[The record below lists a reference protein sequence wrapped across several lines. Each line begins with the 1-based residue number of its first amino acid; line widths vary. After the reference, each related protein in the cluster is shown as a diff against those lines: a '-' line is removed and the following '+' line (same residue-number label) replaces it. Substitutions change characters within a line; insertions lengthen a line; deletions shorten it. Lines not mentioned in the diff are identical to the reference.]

1 MLKSLND
8 IKDEELAEV
17 EALAGLFFSPRE
29 IAVMMELMLP
39 EILEQLD
46 NSEGNFYCAFQKGR
60 LQNEVDLRKSI
71 FQLARAGSSP
81 AQTMAMDLLNKSK
94 AKMIDR

>member
-8 IKDEELAEV
+8 ITAEELAEV
-17 EALAGLFFSPRE
+17 ESLAGLFFSPRE
-29 IAVMMELMLP
+29 ISLMLELPLP

-46 NSEGNFYCAFQKGR
+46 INDGNFYRAFQKGR
-60 LQNEVDLRKSI
+60 LQNEVDLRKAI
-71 FQLARAGSSP
+71 MQLARAGSSP

-94 AKMIDR
+94 AKMLDR